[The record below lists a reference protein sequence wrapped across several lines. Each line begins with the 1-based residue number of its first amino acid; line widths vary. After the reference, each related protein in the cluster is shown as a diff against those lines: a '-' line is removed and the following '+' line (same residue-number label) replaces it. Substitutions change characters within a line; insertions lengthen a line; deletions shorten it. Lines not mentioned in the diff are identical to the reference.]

1 MNFLALVIISDFDEY
16 YVSSLESDAN
26 FQLIQDDADG
36 ILAKA
41 LKIQVTT
48 SNEAEPQVDGN
59 RIEKET
65 MSDSEG
71 EQEKEPAKAEK
82 IGQLNNNAAALSIS
96 DVTGVI
102 RTQVDDI
109 AKKEVKS
116 VEKRREIEIQK
127 KKEIG

>member
-59 RIEKET
+59 KIKKET

-71 EQEKEPAKAEK
+71 EQAKAPDKDEK
-82 IGQLNNNAAALSIS
+82 IGQLNNNAAAFSIS
-96 DVTGVI
+96 GVTGVI
-102 RTQVDDI
+102 RTQVNDK
-109 AKKEVKS
+109 AKKEL
-116 VEKRREIEIQK
+116 KRREIEIQK